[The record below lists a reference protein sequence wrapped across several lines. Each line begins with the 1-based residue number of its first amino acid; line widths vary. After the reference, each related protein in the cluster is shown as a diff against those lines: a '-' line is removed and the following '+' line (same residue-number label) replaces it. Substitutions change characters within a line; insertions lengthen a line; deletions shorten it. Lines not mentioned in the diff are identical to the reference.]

1 MVVFICN
8 KCNESLKKKNVENHF
23 HTCRCATVSCVDCS
37 KDFTKQTY
45 VAHISCITEQE
56 KYGKVTVESK
66 TPKGAAKQMDW
77 TAVVQSRLAKFTP
90 TPGIQLQMKKK
101 ILESNNVPRKK
112 AKFENFLTSCF
123 RFARA
128 DDINAIWLHITKPEA
143 EQVDSS
149 FLNKTKDASQSS
161 ISCGIVR
168 HGKRKLD
175 DTGDESS
182 ICSPLPKKPLEDKP
196 INNGGDEQNGI
207 NNNMSLK
214 EVMASHLNE
223 HKGPMKI
230 KKLRRKTFRTFRL
243 STHFDESAHTE
254 EALERLFQKALKKKR
269 LFSISEDNL
278 RVSIT
283 DNSVQED

>member
-112 AKFENFLTSCF
+112 AKFE
-123 RFARA
+123 
-128 DDINAIWLHITKPEA
+128 
-143 EQVDSS
+143 
-149 FLNKTKDASQSS
+149 TKDASQSS